1 LGGFTLVEL
10 LLVVAIIGLLAAM
23 LMPALSSAAS
33 KGRKAGCLNNLKQL
47 EIAAHLYAGDNDG
60 RLPENQLEPS
70 PETRNTN
77 AWVLGNMAS
86 SQEST
91 NAVLIRRGK
100 LFPYASQTTL
110 YRCPADPSNTRGVP
124 RVRSYSMNG
133 WMGSRYM
140 ELNSINN
147 GFRTFLRETELASS
161 APACLWVIADE
172 HEGSIDDAFFLV
184 TMDNSR
190 PFASF
195 PATRH
200 DKGYSLTF
208 ADGHAET
215 YKLRDPKTRF
225 SAGLAYQI
233 SPENADWLK
242 LKQVT
247 TTR

>member
-1 LGGFTLVEL
+1 
-10 LLVVAIIGLLAAM
+10 VVAITGLLAAM
-23 LMPALSSAAS
+23 VLPALSSAAA
-33 KGRKAGCLNNLKQL
+33 KGKRAACLNNLKQL
-47 EIAAHLYAGDNDG
+47 EIGCHLYSGDNDG
-60 RLPENQLEPS
+60 KLPENLPQALPGNAS
-70 PETRNTN
+70 TN
-77 AWVLGNMAS
+77 GWVLGNMAEL
-86 SQEST
+86 QDST
-91 NAVLIRRGK
+91 NATLIRRGK
-100 LFPYASQTTL
+100 LFPYASQTAL

-140 ELNSINN
+140 ELNSRTN

-161 APACLWVIADE
+161 TPSGLWVIADE
-172 HEGSIDDAFFLV
+172 HEDSIDDAFFLV

-200 DKGYSLTF
+200 DKGYTLTF

-225 SAGLAYQI
+225 SAGLAYQQI
-233 SPENADWLK
+233 GPENSDWLK